1 MESVLTDSIKLHFF
15 TDNLDDRKYTDAI
28 LEYMFSHIRKK
39 ELYPFAVEMNKWT
52 INIFPTKVSDYN
64 FGVVNNNA
72 KLNTGVPH
80 GLTNKGTKTVDVWV
94 SDKDGVYA
102 MLQNFVTISHE
113 LAHLV
118 MIVFFPTTRS
128 QYRHDDKSYGKK
140 GQMGNFS
147 TTEVHDREKEWKDWK
162 RYVSIFR
169 WNLFGRNIGRIR
181 LPCLELRDL
190 CDNPESAS
198 ASFYQ

>member
-1 MESVLTDSIKLHFF
+1 VESVLTDSIKLHFF

-28 LEYMFSHIRKK
+28 LEYMFGHIRKK

-162 RYVSIFR
+162 RYVTIFR

>member
-1 MESVLTDSIKLHFF
+1 VESVLTDSIKLHFF

-128 QYRHDDKSYGKK
+128 QYRHDDKSWGKK

-162 RYVSIFR
+162 RYVTIFR

>member
-162 RYVSIFR
+162 RYVTIFR

-190 CDNPESAS
+190 CDNPESANP
-198 ASFYQ
+198 SFYQ

>member
-1 MESVLTDSIKLHFF
+1 VESVLTDSIKIHFF
-15 TDNLDDRKYTDAI
+15 TEHLDERKYTDAI

-39 ELYPFAVEMNKWT
+39 ELYPYAVEFNKWT
-52 INIFPTKVSDYN
+52 INIFPTRLSDYD
-64 FGVVNNNA
+64 FGEVNNNGR
-72 KLNTGVPH
+72 LNSNIPH
-80 GLTNKGTKTVDVWV
+80 GVTNKNLKTCDIWV
-94 SDKDGVYA
+94 SDNKGVYA

-118 MIVFFPTTRS
+118 LVVFFPTTRS
-128 QYRHDDKSYGKK
+128 IYRHQDKSWGKA
-140 GQMGNFS
+140 GATGNLS
-147 TTEVHDREKEWKDWK
+147 TTEVHDREHEWKKWK

-190 CDNPESAS
+190 TDNPESAS

>member
-1 MESVLTDSIKLHFF
+1 MVDSINIHFF
-15 TDNLDDRKYTDAI
+15 TEFLDERKYTDAI
-28 LEYMFSHIRKK
+28 LEYMFGHIRKK
-39 ELYPFAVEMNKWT
+39 ELYTYAVEMNQWT
-52 INIFPTKVSDYN
+52 INIFPTRLSDYD
-64 FGVVNNNA
+64 FGEVNDNGR
-72 KLNTGVPH
+72 LNSNIPH
-80 GLTNKGTKTVDVWV
+80 GVTNKNTKTCDIWV
-94 SDKDGVYA
+94 SDKIGVYA

-118 MIVFFPTTRS
+118 LIVFFPTTRS

-140 GQMGNFS
+140 GSMGNFS
-147 TTEVHDREKEWKDWK
+147 TTEVHDREKEWNDWK
-162 RYVSIFR
+162 RYVTIFR
-169 WNLFGRNIGRIR
+169 WNFLGRNIGRIR